1 MGLVSD
7 SHDAICWNKD
17 RIAVIENRLDYKHE
31 RINELEDNIHTVDS
45 RVGRLENSLNDLH
58 VELVALNTSL
68 NTTTK
73 IITVIGVLITILLA
87 LPEVLIMAFG

>member
-1 MGLVSD
+1 MSD
-7 SHDAICWNKD
+7 VHDQNCFNKD
-17 RIAVIENRLDYKHE
+17 RIAVLENRLDYKHE
-31 RINELEDNIHTVDS
+31 RINELEDDIHSVDS
-45 RVGRLENSLNDLH
+45 RVSELESTLNGLH

-73 IITVIGVLITILLA
+73 IITIIGVLITILLA